1 MSNIQ
6 TQISN
11 NIAISKGVETII
23 RKRINDCVN
32 YISMGDEKPI
42 THLEQIDDCS
52 SDREKLVEIYNLSK
66 ALEVIQMNHKARVRE
81 LNESDED

>member
-11 NIAISKGVETII
+11 NIAISKGVELII
-23 RKRINDCVN
+23 KKRIDECVN
-32 YISMGDEKPI
+32 YISMGSETPI
-42 THLEQIDDCS
+42 THLEQIDECS

-66 ALEVIQMNHKARVRE
+66 ALEVIQMNHKSRVRE

>member
-1 MSNIQ
+1 MDIK

-11 NIAISKGVETII
+11 NIAISKGVEAII
-23 RKRINDCVN
+23 KKRINDCIN
-32 YISMGDEKPI
+32 YISLGNESAI
-42 THLEQIDDCS
+42 TCLEQIDECS

-66 ALEVIQMNHKARVRE
+66 ALEVLQMNHKARVRE